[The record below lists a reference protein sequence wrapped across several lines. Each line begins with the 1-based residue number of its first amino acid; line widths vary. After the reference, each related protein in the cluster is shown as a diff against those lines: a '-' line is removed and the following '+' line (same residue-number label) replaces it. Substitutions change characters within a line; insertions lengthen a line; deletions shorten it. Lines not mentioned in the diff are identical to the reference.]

1 MFDPAFFGA
10 DTLMFTGITMNLDN
24 LFAHEKEAGDFCFD
38 GQVAG
43 VFDNMVDRSVPFYQ
57 EIQRMAGEMAASYA
71 VPGTQLYDLGCA
83 TGTTL
88 SLLDTLI
95 PGSVSFT
102 GIDNS
107 PEMLDKCQE
116 KFEQLES
123 SRDARFLCHDL
134 RDMPVVDNASVVIML
149 LTLMFVRPLHR
160 KMLLSSVYQ
169 GMNSGGAMI
178 LVEKVVCESPELNR
192 QYINYYYNMKRR
204 HGYSELEI
212 SQKREA
218 LENVLIPFTEAENRQ
233 MLHDAGFRSVE
244 VFFRWYNFCGMVAIK

>member
-1 MFDPAFFGA
+1 
-10 DTLMFTGITMNLDN
+10 MNLDK
-24 LFAHEKEAGDFCFD
+24 LFAEEKVAGDFCFD

-57 EIQRMAGEMAASYA
+57 EIQRMTGEMAASYA

-88 SLLDTLI
+88 ALLDNLL
-95 PGSVSFT
+95 PNSVSFT

-107 PEMLDKCQE
+107 PEMLDKCRD
-116 KFEQLES
+116 KFEQLGS

-134 RDMPVVDNASVVIML
+134 REMSALNNASVVTLL

-160 KMLLSSVYQ
+160 KMLLSSICQ
-169 GMNSGGAMI
+169 GMNSGGALI

-233 MLHDAGFRSVE
+233 MLHDAGFSSVE